1 MPELPRPSDFELAI
15 LRVLWR
21 LGEGTV
27 RQVHGALQAERQQ
40 GYTTV
45 LKTMQIMAEK
55 GLLRRDESAK
65 SHVYRPAEAPQATRG
80 SMVRDLVDKAFEGS
94 ALQLLAHALHAKR
107 PSASELDEIQALI
120 DQARL
125 ERRRK

>member
-21 LGEGTV
+21 MGEGTV
-27 RQVHGALQAERQQ
+27 RQVHGALQPERQL

-45 LKTMQIMAEK
+45 LKTMQIMVDK
-55 GLLRRDESAK
+55 GLLLRDERAK
-65 SHVYRPAEAPQATRG
+65 SHVYRPAEAPQDTRR

-94 ALQLLAHALHAKR
+94 AFQLLAHALHVKQ
-107 PSASELDEIQALI
+107 PSASELDEIQALL

-125 ERRRK
+125 ERRNR

>member
-1 MPELPRPSDFELAI
+1 MAELPRPSDFELAI

-65 SHVYRPAEAPQATRG
+65 SHVYRPAEASQDTRRG
-80 SMVRDLVDKAFEGS
+80 MVRDLVDKAFEGS

-120 DQARL
+120 DQARS